1 MSLKTKFKIFFSS
14 LLLAVVLF
22 AAVPKIYIHSLLG
35 HTHSVIH
42 SVSDVITVSEE
53 EGTQDCNF
61 EKFDTPV
68 YYTVFKFILNFL
80 PIKEA
85 KQTSFY
91 YHQKTIPQHQYN
103 TSPLRGPP
111 VA

>member
-1 MSLKTKFKIFFSS
+1 MKTRFKIFFSS

-22 AAVPKIYIHSLLG
+22 AAIPKIYVHSLLG

-42 SVSDVITVSEE
+42 SVSEVISVSEE
-53 EGTQDCNF
+53 DGSKDCNF

-80 PIKEA
+80 PIKETR
-85 KQTSFY
+85 QSTFY
-91 YHQKTIPQHQYN
+91 YHQKSIPQQHYN
-103 TSPLRGPP
+103 TSLLRGPP
-111 VA
+111 IA

>member
-1 MSLKTKFKIFFSS
+1 MKSKFKIFLSFT
-14 LLLAVVLF
+14 LLAVVLF
-22 AAVPKIYIHSLLG
+22 AAVPKVYVHSLLG
-35 HTHSVIH
+35 HTHDVIH
-42 SVSDVITVSEE
+42 SVTGDLTFSEQN
-53 EGTQDCNF
+53 GTKDCNF

-85 KQTSFY
+85 KQTSFFY
-91 YHQKTIPQHQYN
+91 YQETIPKLQYN
-103 TSPLRGPP
+103 TSLLRGPP

>member
-1 MSLKTKFKIFFSS
+1 MKPKVKIILSS

-22 AAVPKIYIHSLLG
+22 ASVPKVYIHSLLG
-35 HTHSVIH
+35 HTHGIINTGNG
-42 SVSDVITVSEE
+42 DITVSEQ

-80 PIKEA
+80 PIKDT
-85 KQTSFY
+85 KQTSFF
-91 YHQKTIPQHQYN
+91 YHQKSIPQFQYN
-103 TSPLRGPP
+103 TSLLRGPP
-111 VA
+111 IA